1 MKCCTPLLVLALA
14 GAPGL
19 SGGQT
24 LVNSS
29 TYSDLFSSEGTGTAV
44 TSDPPDSLI
53 IGLKFGG
60 SESGDLN
67 TYWHAQ
73 AEGGASLKVVVGVAE
88 TGAQVELKDDALH
101 FKIDNAPDSV
111 LGALGTGLSVDLDW
125 TATATFNKTGSE
137 LVLAP
142 NTTYRLVFD
151 VDGSNGLL
159 NSGLGLLPTFGV
171 ELLDGDKHAV
181 GAAGGG
187 TLVNL
192 VGLQLLGI
200 VGSPPKSGRAVVD
213 FQTGSTVGS
222 GAAGVRFTGS
232 ALAPA
237 SVLGLGKDFATI
249 SNLSI
254 AVVPEPSVLGLASLG
269 ALAFFR
275 RRRVA

>member
-14 GAPGL
+14 GAPGF

-29 TYSDLFSSEGTGTAV
+29 NYSDLFTSSGSDV
-44 TSDPPDSLI
+44 TVNPPDSLI
-53 IGLKFGG
+53 AGLTFGG
-60 SESGDLN
+60 SASGDLN
-67 TYWHAQ
+67 SYWHAD
-73 AEGGASLKVVVGVAE
+73 AEGGASLKLVVGVAE
-88 TGAQVELKDDALH
+88 TGAQVALNNGALQ
-101 FKIDNAPDSV
+101 FKVDNTPASV
-111 LGALGTGLSVDLDW
+111 LGALGTGLAVDLDW
-125 TATATFNKTGSE
+125 TATATFNKSGSQ
-137 LVLAP
+137 LMLAP

-159 NSGLGLLPTFGV
+159 NSTLGIAPTFGV
-171 ELLDGDKHAV
+171 ELLDGNQNAV

-192 VGLQLLGI
+192 IGLELLGI

-213 FQTGSTVGS
+213 FQTGSSVAS
-222 GAAGVRFTGS
+222 GAAGIRFTGS

-237 SVLGLGKDFATI
+237 TVLGLGKDFASI

-254 AVVPEPSVLGLASLG
+254 AVVPEPSVLGLAGFG
-269 ALAFFR
+269 AIALFR